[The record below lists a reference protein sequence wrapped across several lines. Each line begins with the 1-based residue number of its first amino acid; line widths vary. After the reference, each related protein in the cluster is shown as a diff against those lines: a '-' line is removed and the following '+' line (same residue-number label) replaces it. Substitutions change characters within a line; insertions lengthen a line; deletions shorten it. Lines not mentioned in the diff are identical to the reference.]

1 MRPDEV
7 EAPAVVVARTGYTVM
22 DPTTC
27 PTALLT
33 VVSATAD
40 AADTLEET
48 LPDSL
53 LPVPPLASLVPE
65 AGVGLSIVAVSG

>member
-1 MRPDEV
+1 
-7 EAPAVVVARTGYTVM
+7 M

-40 AADTLEET
+40 AAGALEET

-53 LPVPPLASLVPE
+53 LLVPPLSSTVPE
-65 AGVGLSIVAVSG
+65 ARVGVPIVVVSD

>member
-1 MRPDEV
+1 
-7 EAPAVVVARTGYTVM
+7 M

-40 AADTLEET
+40 AAGALEET